1 MGAVMFYIERGLR
14 EIIQL
19 IILATTV
26 LLSNGQAFAVD
37 GPSFDCS
44 HGVWQTLAVILCT
57 DPEAAQADWDV
68 NRAYWALFND
78 GREEA
83 KFTEMVNQRC
93 ALPRLETAQ
102 ERAGRL
108 FMQQFSRSF
117 GPGLPIP
124 TLQPV
129 TKQHIGCVISAFH
142 NRATALRGRLTG
154 DALIESNLSP
164 KEHIDVQVALDRK
177 GYLQNRIRGYDASA
191 DGKFGPNTRA
201 AIKDFQ
207 RSVSAPPTGFL
218 SNEQRVTLLESPEER
233 KDRIA
238 QEKAQ
243 RRAEEQAKQDAIER
257 ERQRIEAEKQATI
270 ERERQRIEAE
280 KQKVERERQRLEA
293 EAEKAREWRR
303 RIEEAQKKGEE
314 YAKVTDLKWSLQE
327 SDNPMTDEQDFVVSS
342 TQPNGTGAM
351 AAIEATCSKNEVVF
365 ETTLLNVND
374 PKVPLGFASS
384 NSSVIVGRKRIN
396 DDSAFATSFPREKFQ
411 NQIVLSRLSF
421 RNDDVESADTTW
433 RVLAEIETSRGTLY
447 IKIPMFDP
455 SIQKLIGNCK
465 YRYEIEKRRMGSINV
480 PD

>member
-1 MGAVMFYIERGLR
+1 MGAAMFYIERGLR
-14 EIIQL
+14 KIIQL

-26 LLSNGQAFAVD
+26 LLSNGQAFPVD
-37 GPSFDCS
+37 GPTFDCS
-44 HGVWQTLAVILCT
+44 QGVRQTLAVILCM

-78 GREEA
+78 DREET
-83 KFTEMVNQRC
+83 KFTEIVNQRC

-102 ERAGRL
+102 ERAERVLIQQLSRRL
-108 FMQQFSRSF
+108 

-124 TLQPV
+124 TPQPV
-129 TKQHIGCVISAFH
+129 TKQHVGCVISAFH

-154 DALIESNLSP
+154 DALIESNLSRE
-164 KEHIDVQVALDRK
+164 EHIDVQVALAQK
-177 GYLQNRIRGYDASA
+177 GYLQNRIRGYGGGA
-191 DGKFGPNTRA
+191 DGQFGPNTRA

-233 KDRIA
+233 KARIA
-238 QEKAQ
+238 RAAAQE
-243 RRAEEQAKQDAIER
+243 RAEEQAKQAAI
-257 ERQRIEAEKQATI
+257 
-270 ERERQRIEAE
+270 
-280 KQKVERERQRLEA
+280 ERERQRLEA
-293 EAEKAREWRR
+293 EAAKAAEWRR

-314 YAKVTDLKWSLQE
+314 YSKVTDLKWSLLE
-327 SDNPMTDEQDFVVSS
+327 SDNPMTDEQDLVASS
-342 TQPNGTGAM
+342 AQPNGTGAM
-351 AAIEATCSKNEVVF
+351 AAVEATCSKNEVVF
-365 ETTLLNVND
+365 ETTLHNVND

-384 NSSVIVGRKRIN
+384 NSGGIPGRKRIN
-396 DDSAFATSFPREKFQ
+396 DDSAFATNFPRDKFQ

-455 SIQKLIGNCK
+455 NIQRLIGNCK
-465 YRYEIEKRRMGSINV
+465 YRYEIEKRRMGSISV